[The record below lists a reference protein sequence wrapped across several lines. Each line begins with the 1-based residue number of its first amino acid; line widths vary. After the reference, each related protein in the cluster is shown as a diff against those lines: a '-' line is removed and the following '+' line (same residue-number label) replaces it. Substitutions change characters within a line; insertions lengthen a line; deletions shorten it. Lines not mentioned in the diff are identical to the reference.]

1 MFFDFYNLSITLIF
15 LVIPAMMNINNVK
28 KLKGV
33 NPKSMGLA
41 NRKPLTFWDKFELGV
56 NYAMI
61 PIGLVLTVIGIA
73 VSVLSNMGKM

>member
-1 MFFDFYNLSITLIF
+1 MIF